1 MPQNEPCSWCYVNLH
16 RMKQSSPYSIF
27 QSTLESPYLKARLE
41 YIYSTSGVETGP
53 TDVQDPQ
60 YVPIE

>member
-1 MPQNEPCSWCYVNLH
+1 M
-16 RMKQSSPYSIF
+16 MQSSPYSIF

-41 YIYSTSGVETGP
+41 YIYSTCEVETGP

-60 YVPIE
+60 YIPIEQEPIP